1 MATAVSTI
9 ANGGTYIKP
18 RVVKKVIDS
27 KTGEIKEIE
36 PVKKERVISEET
48 SKKVLS
54 MMESVVSEGTG
65 KNAQVK
71 GYSIGGKT
79 GTSEDGVNTN
89 KYVASFVGVAPIS
102 NPQLV
107 VLVVLYNPTGEG
119 GHGGGGVA
127 APVASKILSEAL
139 PYLEISQDN
148 LEGTDIKM
156 NVEVPNVIGMSYK
169 DAKKTLQDVGL
180 EITLRNETAET
191 DLPDDFTISNQVPT
205 NGVEIL
211 SGGSV
216 IVE

>member
-1 MATAVSTI
+1 M
-9 ANGGTYIKP
+9 
-18 RVVKKVIDS
+18 
-27 KTGEIKEIE
+27 
-36 PVKKERVISEET
+36 
-48 SKKVLS
+48 L
-54 MMESVVSEGTG
+54 
-65 KNAQVK
+65 
-71 GYSIGGKT
+71 
-79 GTSEDGVNTN
+79 
-89 KYVASFVGVAPIS
+89 
-102 NPQLV
+102 
-107 VLVVLYNPTGEG
+107 LYHPTGEG

>member
-1 MATAVSTI
+1 MATAASTI

-18 RVVKKVIDS
+18 RIVKSMVDS
-27 KTGEIKEIE
+27 KTGEVKEIE
-36 PVKKERVISEET
+36 PIKKERVISEQT

-54 MMESVVSEGTG
+54 MMESVVREGTG

-127 APVASKILSEAL
+127 APVASKILAESL
-139 PYLEISQDN
+139 PYLEVSKDA
-148 LEGTDIKM
+148 LDESEVRV
-156 NVEVPNVIGMSYK
+156 NVNVPNVIGMSYK
-169 DAKKTLQDVGL
+169 DAKKTLQESGL
-180 EITLRNETAET
+180 EITVRNEIDEKE
-191 DLPDDFTISNQVPT
+191 LPQDFTVTNQVPAS
-205 NGVEIL
+205 GIEIL

>member
-1 MATAVSTI
+1 
-9 ANGGTYIKP
+9 
-18 RVVKKVIDS
+18 
-27 KTGEIKEIE
+27 
-36 PVKKERVISEET
+36 
-48 SKKVLS
+48 
-54 MMESVVSEGTG
+54 MMESVVAEGTG

-89 KYVASFVGVAPIS
+89 KYVASFVGVTPIS

-127 APVASKILSEAL
+127 APVAQKILSEVL
-139 PYLEISQDN
+139 PYLEVSQDN
-148 LEGTDIKM
+148 LDESEVRA

-169 DAKKTLQDVGL
+169 DAKKTLQELGL
-180 EITLRNETAET
+180 EITLRNNTAEQ
-191 DLPDDFTISNQVPT
+191 DLAQDFTITNQVPSG
-205 NGVEIL
+205 GVEIL

>member
-9 ANGGTYIKP
+9 ANGGTHVKP
-18 RVVKKVIDS
+18 RIVKQIIDS
-27 KTGEIKEIE
+27 KSGEVTNIE
-36 PVKKERVISEET
+36 PIKDEIVVSEET

-54 MMESVVSEGTG
+54 MMESVVAEGTG

-79 GTSEDGVNTN
+79 GTSEDGVNTG

-102 NPQLV
+102 NPELV

-127 APVASKILSEAL
+127 APVASKVLNEAL
-139 PYLEISQDN
+139 PYLEISKDN
-148 LEGTDIKM
+148 LTEEEIKT
-156 NVEVPNVIGMSYK
+156 NVEVPNVIGRTYK
-169 DAKKTLQDVGL
+169 EAKEIIQQCGL
-180 EITLRNETAET
+180 EITFRNEVE
-191 DLPDDFTISNQVPT
+191 DGKVSDDFVISNQVP
-205 NGVEIL
+205 NSGVQIL
-211 SGGSV
+211 EGSSI